1 MSLNSQGEVP
11 SVLVL
16 EPYNPYITNKHISH
30 RKKPTLTNPKVHHS
44 GVQVEEMLSLLAPV
58 DHSEDHTDLTTIVEE
73 YPQE

>member
-1 MSLNSQGEVP
+1 MAYIETTFTS
-11 SVLVL
+11 SVLCV
-16 EPYNPYITNKHISH
+16 I
-30 RKKPTLTNPKVHHS
+30 RHS